1 MKRPPLLS
9 FIVESPSSPLPQ
21 GAMGFTHLKNE
32 SKFSNLADALRW
44 AARVVGFCAKHMN
57 RLGFSFSPPAKT
69 NQMCECRS
77 FQGEG
82 AHRARGDSCDFKRSA
97 LARAAGHIDEVAGHV
112 GGFIGQQPHDRFS
125 HLMRGSGT

>member
-1 MKRPPLLS
+1 MILRSCSGCRKLGAL
-9 FIVESPSSPLPQ
+9 PLPV

-32 SKFSNLADALRW
+32 SKFSNLAVALRW

-77 FQGEG
+77 PPGVRE
-82 AHRARGDSCDFKRSA
+82 RSPA
-97 LARAAGHIDEVAGHV
+97 SRLDAAWHND
-112 GGFIGQQPHDRFS
+112 
-125 HLMRGSGT
+125 HLHSPLRS